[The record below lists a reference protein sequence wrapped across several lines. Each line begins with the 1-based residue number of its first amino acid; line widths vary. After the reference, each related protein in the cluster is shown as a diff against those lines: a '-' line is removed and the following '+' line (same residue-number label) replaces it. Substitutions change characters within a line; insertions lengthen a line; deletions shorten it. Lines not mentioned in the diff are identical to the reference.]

1 MRLTFELL
9 NILNVEDIMQNR
21 LSNVKEEGI
30 GCLTDEPLIVFV
42 IQNRDVFASD
52 QGTLNKALRRII
64 RDCNLEVLD
73 KVHRDNAAN
82 LTNFSNHS
90 LRNTFTTGMCE
101 VGVNT
106 KAVQEIFEHAH
117 AETTMKIYAE
127 ATKDLRKSELINF

>member
-1 MRLTFELL
+1 MAVVDGYRNFIFV
-9 NILNVEDIMQNR
+9 NPFGNVQH
-21 LSNVKEEGI
+21 
-30 GCLTDEPLIVFV
+30 
-42 IQNRDVFASD
+42 

-73 KVHRDNAAN
+73 KVHRDNAGN
-82 LTNFSNHS
+82 LTNFCNHS

-106 KAVQEIFEHAH
+106 KAVQEIFEHTH

>member
-1 MRLTFELL
+1 MAVVDGYRNFIFV
-9 NILNVEDIMQNR
+9 NPFGNVQH
-21 LSNVKEEGI
+21 
-30 GCLTDEPLIVFV
+30 
-42 IQNRDVFASD
+42 
-52 QGTLNKALRRII
+52 QGTRNKALRRII

-82 LTNFSNHS
+82 FTNFSNHF

-106 KAVQEIFEHAH
+106 KAVQEIFEYAH